1 MSGKNN
7 EAVRVTPLGG
17 VGEIGK
23 NMMVLE
29 YDDRMLIIDS
39 GVAFPEDDQLGID
52 LVIPEFDYV
61 LENQDKIDGIVVT
74 HGHQDH
80 IGAIP
85 YLLEHISVPVYGP
98 KFALGLLEGQLKE
111 HNLMEKSTLKVV
123 SAGKSVQV
131 GQFTIDFIRV
141 NHSISDTC
149 ALAVHT
155 PLGPIVYASDF
166 KFDHTPVDDEKAD
179 LQKLAELGSGHPGV
193 LALFSDSTNVERE
206 GYTGSEK
213 DIQKSLESIFSGAEG
228 RIILAT
234 FSSNIHR
241 IQQVVDA
248 AVRHNKKLAIDGRS
262 MENSFETAKKLG
274 YLDAPENLI
283 IDVRDCSNYPDEE
296 VAILTTGS
304 QGEPMAALTRMA
316 RGDHYHINVKDSD
329 KIIISASAIPG
340 NEKFIG
346 ETINQLYRRG
356 AEVLYEEIADV
367 HVSGHASQEELKLM
381 LNLTDPEYFVPTH
394 GEYRHLHQHAQLAQ
408 EAGIPEENTYIADI
422 GDVIEFSRDEVRKID
437 EVQGGDVLVD
447 GLGIGDVGNIV
458 LRDRQ
463 TLSEAGIIIV
473 VLTIDQNGTLLS
485 GPDIITRGFV
495 YIRESE
501 ELIEEATKRVED
513 ALKDCEKEG
522 ITEWSV
528 LKKTVKDSLKNYIF
542 NKIKRKPMILPIIMQ
557 V

>member
-1 MSGKNN
+1 MSPKNDK
-7 EAVRVTPLGG
+7 AVRMIPLGG

-23 NMMVLE
+23 NMWVLE
-29 YDDRMLIIDS
+29 YGDRMLIIDA
-39 GVAFPEDDQLGID
+39 GVTFPEDDQLGID

-61 LENQDKIDGIVVT
+61 LDNEDKIDGIVVT

-80 IGAIP
+80 IGAIS

-98 KFALGLLEGQLKE
+98 KLALGLLEGQLKE
-111 HNLMEKSTLKVV
+111 HNLMDKSTLKVV
-123 SAGKSVQV
+123 SAGNSAQI
-131 GQFTIDFIRV
+131 GQFNIDFIRV

-149 ALAVHT
+149 ALAIHT

-166 KFDHTPVDDEKAD
+166 KFDHTPIDDEKAD
-179 LQKLAELGSGHPGV
+179 LKKLAELGNGHPGV
-193 LALFSDSTNVERE
+193 LALLSDSTNVERE

-213 DIQKSLESIFSGAEG
+213 MIYDSFERIFNQAEQ
-228 RIILAT
+228 RIIIAT

-241 IQQVVDA
+241 MQQVIDA
-248 AVRHNKKLAIDGRS
+248 ALRHNRKLVIDGRS
-262 MENSFETAKKLG
+262 MQNSFEISKKLG
-274 YLDAPENLI
+274 YIDAPDDILV
-283 IDVRDCSNYPDEE
+283 DVKNCSNYPDEDI
-296 VAILTTGS
+296 VMLTTGS

-316 RGDHYHINVKDSD
+316 RGDHYHVNVHEGDT
-329 KIIISASAIPG
+329 IVISASAIPG

-346 ETINQLYRRG
+346 QTINQLYRRG
-356 AEVLYEEIADV
+356 ADVKYEEIDDV
-367 HVSGHASQEELKLM
+367 HVSGHASREELKLM
-381 LNLTDPEYFVPTH
+381 LNLTDPKYFVPTH
-394 GEYRHLHQHAQLAQ
+394 GEYRHLYQHASLAKSV
-408 EAGIPEENTYIADI
+408 GVPEENSYIADV
-422 GDVIEFSRDEVRKID
+422 GDVIEFSEDQVRKID
-437 EVQGGDVLVD
+437 EVQAGDVLVD

-473 VLTIDQNGTLLS
+473 VVTIDQNGKLLS

-501 ELIEEATKRVED
+501 QLIEDATDRVKEALRE
-513 ALKDCEKEG
+513 CEEKE

-528 LKKTVKDSLKNYIF
+528 LKQTVKDSLKNYIF
-542 NKIKRKPMILPIIMQ
+542 NKIKRRPMILPIIMQ